1 MATHSNVLAWR
12 IPWIMEPGGLQFVGS
27 QRVRHNWVI
36 NTFLVVS
43 TKSLGKFQAP
53 WAHITFWGNIQES
66 LGVDQIPSWYALNF
80 NICPIIL
87 MSLLKSLL
95 TLLVFQP
102 STSELANNPLG
113 KGDTQILF
121 SSLRVC
127 LLIPQ
132 FLTALLVLG
141 CLQSEMLKNIL
152 FNFPSPQ
159 Q

>member
-1 MATHSNVLAWR
+1 
-12 IPWIMEPGGLQFVGS
+12 
-27 QRVRHNWVI
+27 
-36 NTFLVVS
+36 
-43 TKSLGKFQAP
+43 
-53 WAHITFWGNIQES
+53 
-66 LGVDQIPSWYALNF
+66 
-80 NICPIIL
+80 

-102 STSELANNPLG
+102 STSELADNPLG

-152 FNFPSPQ
+152 FSFPSPQ
-159 Q
+159 QKRDVVCPGKELDF

>member
-1 MATHSNVLAWR
+1 M
-12 IPWIMEPGGLQFVGS
+12 
-27 QRVRHNWVI
+27 
-36 NTFLVVS
+36 
-43 TKSLGKFQAP
+43 
-53 WAHITFWGNIQES
+53 
-66 LGVDQIPSWYALNF
+66 DQIPSWYALNF

-102 STSELANNPLG
+102 STSELADNPLG

-152 FNFPSPQ
+152 FSFPSPQ
-159 Q
+159 QKRDVVCPGKELDF